1 MLRIPNPGSNID
13 QLIRTFQDLHPY
25 LKDKPSFGLDEIT
38 QAMIAKSNVT
48 SHGAIG
54 AEASRRSQRADRSR
68 DALYNQS
75 KMYSELYRALGWI
88 HSVDG
93 SLIFRF
99 TALGHHLA
107 TATDPNALARECFLA
122 MAFPNEV
129 LAVKGNQSVRAIGT
143 ALIALAKLGSLSRG
157 EMIVGPMSILD
168 DTSEERISSMLT
180 ELRQMRKKPGA
191 LDARLDQ
198 IATERRIKRGST
210 MTNYVRV
217 PMAVP
222 PWAGWAAKSG
232 AGVLTV
238 TPAGIEAAERLLA
251 MRDFRLRD
259 FAQTSEKLKGD
270 LIISSNYR
278 LLERGGFELGPV
290 ESAVRASERAVAE
303 AGIEEPIFFSP
314 FQQLSHETLAT
325 YAPSMLST
333 EGIDELTSY
342 EAAGPTGAAKLRVQD
357 APLLVQTTE
366 GSVVKV
372 DRVAAL
378 EKLLRE
384 GLGRPGVT
392 IDALADQLHLKFGRA
407 NKDKFY
413 PLIADLLTL
422 VGFDCHVTRH
432 GVNSSREDALIHH
445 PVHCIPVEIKSPG
458 EEIEISVKGVRQ
470 ALENKIIL
478 LARDGDPHATT
489 PATTSLVV
497 GYNPPND
504 RSEVYELIDD
514 ISVTFGVNVGV
525 IDFRT
530 LLRLALRRI
539 QANSPL
545 DLGAITIQRGVL
557 RVETSAPSR

>member
-13 QLIRTFQDLHPY
+13 QFIRTFQDLHPY

-129 LAVKGNQSVRAIGT
+129 LAVRGNQSVRAIGT
-143 ALIALAKLGSLSRG
+143 ALIALAKLGSLSRD

-168 DTSEERISSMLT
+168 DTTEARIEAMLRD
-180 ELRQMRKKPGA
+180 LRQLRKKPGA
-191 LDARLDQ
+191 LDARLDE
-198 IATERRIKRGST
+198 ISAERGIKRGST

-222 PWAGWAAKSG
+222 PWAGWAKKSS
-232 AGVLTV
+232 AGVLAV
-238 TPAGIEAAERLLA
+238 TPEGIEAAERLLA

-259 FAQTSEKLKGD
+259 FAGTPDGVKAD
-270 LIISSNYR
+270 LIASANYR

-290 ESAVRASERAVAE
+290 EQAVCASERAVAE
-303 AGIEEPIFFSP
+303 VGIAEPLFFSP
-314 FQQLSHETLAT
+314 FQQLSHKTLET
-325 YAPSMLST
+325 YAPGMLST
-333 EGIDELTSY
+333 EGIDELKAY
-342 EAAGPTGAAKLRVQD
+342 EATSSTGVAKLRVQD

-372 DRVAAL
+372 DRVADL
-378 EKLLRE
+378 EQSLRE
-384 GLGRPGVT
+384 ELRHSGGS
-392 IDALADQLHLKFGRA
+392 IDALVDQLHRQHGGA
-407 NKDKFY
+407 NKDVFY
-413 PLIADLLTL
+413 PLAADLLTIA
-422 VGFDCHVTRH
+422 GFDCHLTRH
-432 GVNSSREDALIHH
+432 GVNSSREDALIRH
-445 PVHCIPVEIKSPG
+445 PAHCIPVEIKSPG
-458 EEIEISVKGVRQ
+458 EEVEISVKGVRQ

-489 PATTSLVV
+489 PTTTSLVV

-504 RSEVYELIDD
+504 RSEVHELIDD
-514 ISVTFGVNVGV
+514 ISETFGINVGV

-530 LLRLALRRI
+530 LLRLALQRI

-545 DLGAITIQRGVL
+545 ELGEITHQRGVL